1 MIVEL
6 NFPGCIKACAKAAAK
21 SYGKNVDSMSEEE
34 QFDYVCKIWDKHTNI
49 SEHFVFSL
57 DLLGVPRIVTF
68 IMSMQRHGFSM
79 TEFSQ
84 RRRKPA
90 GSYPE
95 YEARLAAGERKE
107 DARKC
112 LPVTVESD
120 VTVTLNREAARN
132 IARIIRK
139 FRRNDYFKDILNET
153 QIDSLLSAYGI
164 FSLDDEEPFCCPEVV
179 DEVRAPKNEFEEVIT
194 CPLYAATQLVRHRTL
209 DILELAGL
217 PPQKLGQNIALLLRS
232 FHWKTMAQTRSRS
245 STQEPLRTIARQL
258 LDK

>member
-6 NFPGCIKACAKAAAK
+6 NFPGCIKACARAAAK
-21 SYGKNVDSMSEEE
+21 SYGKSVDSMSEEE

-68 IMSMQRHGFSM
+68 VMSMQRHGFSM

-95 YEARLAAGERKE
+95 YEACLAAGERKE

-132 IARIIRK
+132 LARIVRK
-139 FRRNDYFKDILNET
+139 FRRNGYFCDMLNET
-153 QIDSLLSAYGI
+153 QIDSLLSVYGI
-164 FSLDDEEPFCCPEVV
+164 FSLDDEEPFCCPEIVS
-179 DEVRAPKNEFEEVIT
+179 EARAPQNEFEDVIT
-194 CPLYAATQLVRHRTL
+194 CPLYTASQLVRHRTL
-209 DILELAGL
+209 EVVQIAGA
-217 PPQKLGQNIALLLRS
+217 PPQTLGQNITLLLRS
-232 FHWKTMAQTRSRS
+232 LHWKLMAQTRSQS

-258 LDK
+258 LGK